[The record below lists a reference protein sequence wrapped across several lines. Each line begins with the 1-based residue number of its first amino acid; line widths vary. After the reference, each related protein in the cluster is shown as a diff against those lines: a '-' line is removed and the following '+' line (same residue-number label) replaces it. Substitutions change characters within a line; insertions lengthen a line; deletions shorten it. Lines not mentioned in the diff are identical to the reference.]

1 MVASSAFIVNTLYL
15 VASSRSCH
23 PGTLVLT
30 RSNVSW
36 EQSLMSWNCPLIV
49 KYTPSS
55 MFLYSNLPM
64 VLHSLPAPLPLST
77 DGELLLAPD
86 HIIQHRWIDPNE
98 LQLLVAWHY
107 RPNEDATWED
117 YDCLRA
123 QFPNFHLEDKTSFEG
138 GRRDKILITYRR
150 HKARNE

>member
-1 MVASSAFIVNTLYL
+1 MVASSVFIVNTLYL

-64 VLHSLPAPLPLST
+64 VLHSLPPLLHYLYRPM
-77 DGELLLAPD
+77 ENCCLLL
-86 HIIQHRWIDPNE
+86 I
-98 LQLLVAWHY
+98 
-107 RPNEDATWED
+107 
-117 YDCLRA
+117 
-123 QFPNFHLEDKTSFEG
+123 TSFNIVG
-138 GRRDKILITYRR
+138 LALMNY
-150 HKARNE
+150 NF